1 MSGYP
6 TSGCT
11 IVFCSGKSTVVD
23 SVHLSL
29 VGNAAGTGDGF
40 GSGLYRFL

>member
-11 IVFCSGKSTVVD
+11 IVFCSGKSTIVH
-23 SVHLSL
+23 SVYLSL
-29 VGNAAGTGDGF
+29 VGNATSTGDGF
-40 GSGLYRFL
+40 GSGLYIFL